1 MEVIYSAKNLSI
13 SSIPPATSQSMETM
27 VREGGVVK
35 TCESVRAHYSCIHTH
50 SC

>member
-13 SSIPPATSQSMETM
+13 SSIPPARVMETM

-35 TCESVRAHYSCIHTH
+35 S
-50 SC
+50 